1 MIQEFLRVHRTNT
14 ERAHFVCET
23 CKYGSIFM
31 FWIKAVAHVVSGRGW
46 NAAASSEWN
55 QIRPA
60 FAAGEPKGLIQSEPK
75 TVSTDL
81 AANSYSAPR
90 SYHAS

>member
-1 MIQEFLRVHRTNT
+1 
-14 ERAHFVCET
+14 
-23 CKYGSIFM
+23 M
-31 FWIKAVAHVVSGRGW
+31 FWIKPVAHVVDYNRDRQWMMGGFVRVD
-46 NAAASSEWN
+46 

-60 FAAGEPKGLIQSEPK
+60 FAAGEPKGFIQSEPK

-81 AANSYSAPR
+81 AANSICIPR